1 MKSQKLGL
9 ALVGTVLTASVAGMI
24 LTNPGSTAYQEYA
37 VEKLNLE
44 LKEKGCSQEVGALKV
59 ACHAMVAWLLPEMGG
74 IISQGTER
82 KNFLFFSIYSTD
94 LSLDPSLPSYHFE
107 TVGVFHNF
115 YTYRAEKI

>member
-1 MKSQKLGL
+1 MKTQKLGL
-9 ALVGTVLTASVAGMI
+9 AVLGTVLTASVAGMI

-44 LKEKGCSQEVGALKV
+44 LKERGCSQVGALKG
-59 ACHAMVAWLLPEMGG
+59 ACHALVAELRPQMGG

-94 LSLDPSLPSYHFE
+94 LSLHPSLPSYHFE
-107 TVGVFHNF
+107 TVGVFYNF
-115 YTYRAEKI
+115 YTYKAEEL